1 VKHTFDVCAQHAVP
15 AGGRE
20 LLERR
25 VPARSGVVHE
35 DVQLLEAVAHGP
47 RQRGRTLR
55 ARKICGRRLHL
66 AKLGE
71 SLRRRSK
78 LLLMA

>member
-1 VKHTFDVCAQHAVP
+1 VKHTFDVRVQRAVP

-25 VPARSGVVHE
+25 MPVRSGVVNE
-35 DVQLLEAVAHGP
+35 DVQLLEAVARGLRP
-47 RQRGRTLR
+47 RRRALR
-55 ARKICGRRLHL
+55 ARKICRRQLHL

-71 SLRRRSK
+71 SQRRRSK